1 MVKLVTIVVFRIL
14 SLFYT
19 SGMAVTCYPKCVYKS
34 SIFLRTYLTNDDH
47 PVLGSQMSV
56 HLSIH
61 MKRFVSPLVIRM
73 MIIIITLCTA
83 SFSFFFF
90 TPNFGAKAYA
100 QEINNDNSTL
110 LLEDMRSIMRDQQ
123 RDITSIRN
131 TSSVEAGALTQ
142 MAASSSRLAIQAT
155 YTALCVF
162 FLGIGLVVF
171 GLSLTTRSSPQIGKY
186 FTITVWALTA
196 PVIMLIGLF
205 QYGAITGNNL
215 LGVFRSDP
223 FLLLSFLMY
232 IPIAIVVFLLLAQK
246 KIMHVH
252 EVQAAHAAKVTQEA
266 QAAQARAQEAQA
278 AQARAQEAAQESSQV
293 KKDPYQDLERLVS
306 LMQQGLI
313 SEEEFQKLKTRLL
326 SGT

>member
-266 QAAQARAQEAQA
+266 HAAQARAQA
-278 AQARAQEAAQESSQV
+278 AAQESSQV

-306 LMQQGLI
+306 LKQQGLI
-313 SEEEFQKLKTRLL
+313 SEEEFQKLKMRLL
-326 SGT
+326 SGI

>member
-142 MAASSSRLAIQAT
+142 MAVSSSRLAIQAT

-266 QAAQARAQEAQA
+266 QAAQARAQEA
-278 AQARAQEAAQESSQV
+278 AQESSQV

-306 LMQQGLI
+306 LKQQGLI
-313 SEEEFQKLKTRLL
+313 SEEEFQKLKMRLL
-326 SGT
+326 SGI

>member
-1 MVKLVTIVVFRIL
+1 MIKLVTIVIFRIL

-142 MAASSSRLAIQAT
+142 MAVSSSRLAIQAT

-252 EVQAAHAAKVTQEA
+252 EAQAAHAAKVTQEA
-266 QAAQARAQEAQA
+266 HAAQARAQA
-278 AQARAQEAAQESSQV
+278 AAQESSQV

-306 LMQQGLI
+306 LKQQGLI
-313 SEEEFQKLKTRLL
+313 SEEEFQKLKMRLL
-326 SGT
+326 SGI

>member
-142 MAASSSRLAIQAT
+142 MAVSSSRLAIQAT

-266 QAAQARAQEAQA
+266 HA
-278 AQARAQEAAQESSQV
+278 AQARAQEAAQESGQV

-306 LMQQGLI
+306 LKQQGLI

>member
-73 MIIIITLCTA
+73 MIIIITLCTV

-142 MAASSSRLAIQAT
+142 MAVSSSRLAIQAT

-266 QAAQARAQEAQA
+266 HAAQARAQA
-278 AQARAQEAAQESSQV
+278 AAQESSQV

-306 LMQQGLI
+306 LKQQGLI

-326 SGT
+326 SDI

>member
-61 MKRFVSPLVIRM
+61 

-142 MAASSSRLAIQAT
+142 MAVSSSRLAIQAT

-278 AQARAQEAAQESSQV
+278 AQARAQDAAQESSQV

-306 LMQQGLI
+306 LKQQGLI

>member
-252 EVQAAHAAKVTQEA
+252 EAQAAHAAKVTQEA
-266 QAAQARAQEAQA
+266 HAAQARAQA
-278 AQARAQEAAQESSQV
+278 AAQESSQV

-306 LMQQGLI
+306 LKQQGLI
-313 SEEEFQKLKTRLL
+313 SEEEFQKLKMRLL
-326 SGT
+326 SGI

>member
-19 SGMAVTCYPKCVYKS
+19 SGMAVTCYLKCVYKS

-266 QAAQARAQEAQA
+266 QAAQARAQEA
-278 AQARAQEAAQESSQV
+278 AQESSQV

-306 LMQQGLI
+306 LKQQGLI
-313 SEEEFQKLKTRLL
+313 SEEEFQKLKMRLL
-326 SGT
+326 SGI

>member
-1 MVKLVTIVVFRIL
+1 MSLEL

-19 SGMAVTCYPKCVYKS
+19 IGAAITYYPKCVYKS

-47 PVLGSQMSV
+47 PFLGSQMSV

-61 MKRFVSPLVIRM
+61 MKRFVSLPAIRM
-73 MIIIITLCTA
+73 MIIIITLYTA
-83 SFSFFFF
+83 SFSFFF

-100 QEINNDNSTL
+100 QEINNNNNSTL
-110 LLEDMRSIMRDQQ
+110 ILEDMRSIMRDQQ
-123 RDITSIRN
+123 RDIASIRN

-142 MAASSSRLAIQAT
+142 MAASSSRLAIQAI
-155 YTALCVF
+155 YTSLSVF

-186 FTITVWALTA
+186 FTITVWALTV
-196 PVIMLIGLF
+196 PVIVLIGLF

-223 FLLLSFLMY
+223 FLLLSFLLY

-252 EVQAAHAAKVTQEA
+252 EAQAAHAAKVTQEA
-266 QAAQARAQEAQA
+266 QAAQARAQA
-278 AQARAQEAAQESSQV
+278 AAQESSQV
-293 KKDPYQDLERLVS
+293 KKDPYQDLERFVS
-306 LMQQGLI
+306 LKQQGLI

-326 SGT
+326 SGI

>member
-19 SGMAVTCYPKCVYKS
+19 SGMAVTCYLKCVYKS

-252 EVQAAHAAKVTQEA
+252 EAQAAHAAKVTQEA
-266 QAAQARAQEAQA
+266 HAAQARAQA
-278 AQARAQEAAQESSQV
+278 AAHESSQV

-306 LMQQGLI
+306 LKQQGLI
-313 SEEEFQKLKTRLL
+313 SEEEFQKLKMRLL
-326 SGT
+326 SGI

>member
-1 MVKLVTIVVFRIL
+1 MNIHL
-14 SLFYT
+14 SL
-19 SGMAVTCYPKCVYKS
+19 
-34 SIFLRTYLTNDDH
+34 
-47 PVLGSQMSV
+47 
-56 HLSIH
+56 H
-61 MKRFVSPLVIRM
+61 MKGFVSSRLISE
-73 MIIIITLCTA
+73 MIIIIITIYFATFF

-90 TPNFGAKAYA
+90 APNIGAKAYA
-100 QEINNDNSTL
+100 QVDNNSNDSSTL
-110 LLEDMRSIMRDQQ
+110 ILDDMRAIMRDQQ
-123 RDITSIRN
+123 RDIASIRN

-155 YTALCVF
+155 YTSLSVF

-186 FTITVWALTA
+186 FTMTVWALTL
-196 PVIMLIGLF
+196 PVIVLIGSF

-215 LGVFRSDP
+215 LGVFGSNP

-266 QAAQARAQEAQA
+266 HAAQVRAQA
-278 AQARAQEAAQESSQV
+278 AAQESSQV
-293 KKDPYQDLERLVS
+293 KKDPYQDLERLGS
-306 LMQQGLI
+306 LKQQGLI
-313 SEEEFQKLKTRLL
+313 TDEEFEKLKTQLL
-326 SGT
+326 SSI

>member
-142 MAASSSRLAIQAT
+142 MAVSSSRLAIQAT

-232 IPIAIVVFLLLAQK
+232 IPIAIVIFLLLAQK

-252 EVQAAHAAKVTQEA
+252 EAQAAHAAKVTQEA
-266 QAAQARAQEAQA
+266 HAAQARAQA
-278 AQARAQEAAQESSQV
+278 AAQESSQV

-306 LMQQGLI
+306 LKQQGLI
-313 SEEEFQKLKTRLL
+313 SEEEFQKLKMRLL
-326 SGT
+326 SGI

>member
-123 RDITSIRN
+123 RDIASIRN

-266 QAAQARAQEAQA
+266 QAAQARAQEA
-278 AQARAQEAAQESSQV
+278 AQESSQV

-306 LMQQGLI
+306 LKQQGLI